1 MRRLGFMLAL
11 LLLAPSAALAERSD
25 GKRLYE
31 QKCLY
36 CHSGSLTD
44 RLRLRPAQWKRLV
57 ARMRRHSPLLISAGE
72 EAQIVR
78 YLVRDR
84 HLVPREPALAR
95 AARRPGPT
103 PEPPVVTVQPAP
115 VEPEREAPERD
126 EPEAAAAETS
136 GPETI
141 AIESPDPEAEEKG
154 PRLIAEKC
162 SKCHTTRRVYMKV
175 ETVELGDAIIER
187 MRHKTGSGIS
197 PEDAELLHRFLRARA
212 SLGAS
217 D

>member
-1 MRRLGFMLAL
+1 MRRLGVMLAL
-11 LLLAPSAALAERSD
+11 MLLQPSVAVGQHSD

-44 RLRLRPAQWKRLV
+44 RLRLKPAQWKRLV
-57 ARMRRHSPLLISAGE
+57 ARMHRHSPLLFSESE

-78 YLVRDR
+78 YLVHDR
-84 HLVPREPALAR
+84 RLVPKEPALAR
-95 AARRPGPT
+95 APRRPTSTPT
-103 PEPPVVTVQPAP
+103 SAEHVVTAEAAP
-115 VEPEREAPERD
+115 VEPEREVP
-126 EPEAAAAETS
+126 EPEPAAAEAS

-141 AIESPDPEAEEKG
+141 AVESSDPEAEEKG

-187 MRHKTGSGIS
+187 MRRKTGSGIS

-212 SLGAS
+212 SLVAS
-217 D
+217 P